1 VAGSVAREYTGADL
15 TGGRP
20 RPTITT
26 LMAESW
32 LPFDAAEYERRQALL
47 RARMRAF
54 GATIADVCA

>member
-1 VAGSVAREYTGADL
+1 
-15 TGGRP
+15 
-20 RPTITT
+20 
-26 LMAESW
+26 MAESW